1 MIFNPTIFKQSGGGT
16 VTVKFKYR
24 TGSSNVSGNIY
35 HTENG
40 GLQTVAC
47 SSALVTE
54 STKTMEADSKSLL
67 FVQFTGIIRNY
78 SVTQGGTIL
87 KENIMSSGSTII
99 IQAD

>member
-1 MIFNPTIFKQSGGGT
+1 MIVNPTILKQAGGGT
-16 VTVKFKYR
+16 VTVKFKYN

-35 HTENG
+35 YLENG
-40 GLQTVAC
+40 DLQTVAC
-47 SSALVTE
+47 SSALVSA

-67 FVQFTGIIRNY
+67 LVQFTGTIRNY

-87 KENIMSSGSTII
+87 KESILSSGSTVI